1 MTEFLTAAF
10 YLFFDFDDFE
20 NYQPILL
27 AACEENAIKGTIL
40 LASEGINGTISGE
53 RAAIENVFAFIRSD
67 PRMAAITYKE
77 SIASE
82 PPFHRMK
89 VRLKKEIVTMGQP
102 QVKPASLT
110 GKYVKPEDWNALISD
125 PDVLVID
132 TRNNYEVALGSFKN
146 AENPKTSAFRELPEK
161 LMDNPALSQSKK
173 IAMFCTGG
181 IRCEKSTAFLRQQGF
196 EEVYHLEGGILK
208 YLETVPKQES
218 LWEGECFVFDE
229 RVTVDHD
236 LKPGDYELCRACRH
250 PINDTDK
257 TSEHYQEGIS
267 CPNCYDSTNEA
278 QRQRF
283 AERQKQMEL
292 AAARNELHL
301 GAKMPE
307 RTPKQ
312 EEMED
317 EYDALFNPRPDRANP
332 SGLS

>member
-1 MTEFLTAAF
+1 MTEFRTAAF

-20 NYQPILL
+20 SYQPALL
-27 AACEENAIKGTIL
+27 IECESNEIKGTIL
-40 LASEGINGTISGE
+40 LASEGINGTISG
-53 RAAIENVFAFIRSD
+53 APQAIETVLGYLRSD
-67 PRMAAITYKE
+67 PRMAQLTYKE

-102 QVKPASLT
+102 EVKPASLT
-110 GKYVKPEDWNALISD
+110 GKYVKPKDWNALISE
-125 PDVLVID
+125 PDVLIID
-132 TRNNYEVALGSFKN
+132 TRNDYEVALGSFEN
-146 AENPKTSAFRELPEK
+146 AQNPKTTAFRELPEK
-161 LMDNPALSQSKK
+161 LLANPDLAEAKK

-208 YLETVPKQES
+208 YLETVPKQDS
-218 LWEGECFVFDE
+218 LWQGECFVFDE

-250 PINDTDK
+250 PINAGDK
-257 TSEHYQEGIS
+257 TSAHFQEGVS
-267 CPNCYDSTNEA
+267 CPNCYDQTNED
-278 QRQRF
+278 QRRRF

-292 AAARNELHL
+292 AASRNELHL

-307 RTPKQ
+307 SKKP
-312 EEMED
+312 EV
-317 EYDALFNPRPDRANP
+317 EYDALFGESPPE
-332 SGLS
+332 